1 MMYTATMEISIT
13 QLRQNLFEVV
23 NQAMEGKQVWVT
35 YKGRRF
41 RIAPEESPPS
51 RLDRMTPLEVI
62 APGVDLDNS
71 SMLEEMERAWEKDWS
86 EL

>member
-1 MMYTATMEISIT
+1 MYTPFMEISIT
-13 QLRQNLFEVV
+13 QLRKNLFEVV

-41 RIAPEESPPS
+41 RIAPEDPPTS
-51 RLDRMTPLEVI
+51 RLDRIVPLDLI
-62 APGVDLDNS
+62 NNSVDDS
-71 SMLEEMERAWEKDWS
+71 SLLEEMTRAWERDWD

>member
-1 MMYTATMEISIT
+1 MEISIT
-13 QLRQNLFEVV
+13 QLRKNLFEVV

-41 RIAPEESPPS
+41 RIAPEDPPPS
-51 RLDRMTPLEVI
+51 RLDRIVPLDLI
-62 APGVDLDNS
+62 NNSVDDS
-71 SMLEEMERAWEKDWS
+71 SLLEEMTRAWERDWD